1 MWKETKVV
9 KGVRHFYS
17 FDARHGVY
25 ATTDKDDNSMLYI
38 NGKEIPIREV
48 GHIRSYEDKV
58 VVQVDDGKWHY
69 DAMLFTKEGE
79 LINIVND
86 TISITSDT
94 NHHYL
99 NNCKRIGLTR
109 YFNLVDVENGR
120 VIFNENIL
128 ERRPVV
134 VNDMIFSNRDNIIV
148 RYDWDGSILWQHN
161 YEPDFNVTIDLG
173 FVLEGICGGKLW
185 VESSVD
191 SHEILLAI
199 DVNTGEL
206 VMAFSDSEEDTNLPH
221 CNLGRISNVYLN
233 SENDQILVLTLD
245 KDYGLFMNFV
255 DAKTLK
261 VLEKRAYAIDLDYD
275 NDIENSLGGVTGF
288 QGDYITFWLRRLHVD
303 GMPSGF
309 AVYNYRKKEV
319 VFAHRL
325 FTPEQTRKGCYLWG
339 NTTQI
344 PFYNN
349 GLIFVHDNCDT
360 LHIFEDV
367 KE

>member
-17 FDARHGVY
+17 FDARYGVY
-25 ATTDKDDNSMLYI
+25 ATTDKDDKSMLYI

-134 VNDMIFSNRDNIIV
+134 FNDMIFSNRDNIIV

-185 VESSVD
+185 VKSKHD
-191 SHEILLAI
+191 GHEILLAI
-199 DVNTGEL
+199 EVNTGEL
-206 VMAFSDSEEDTNLPH
+206 VMAFSDSEEDTYLPH
-221 CNLGRISNVYLN
+221 CNYGSLKRVYLN
-233 SENDQILVLTLD
+233 CENDLILIIARD
-245 KDYGLFMNFV
+245 REGKRFMIFV
-255 DAKTLK
+255 DAKTLE
-261 VLEKRAYAIDLDYD
+261 VFEKTDYAINYDYD
-275 NDIENSLGGVTGF
+275 SGKEYVMGISGF
-288 QGDYITFWLRRLHVD
+288 YGDFLTLRLECLED
-303 GMPSGF
+303 GNTSGF
-309 AVYNYRKKEV
+309 AVYNYKKKEV

-325 FTPEQTRKGCYLWG
+325 FSIKESKKGWAISNCR
-339 NTTQI
+339 I
-344 PFYNN
+344 PFFNN
-349 GLIFVHDNCDT
+349 GRILVHDFANR

>member
-1 MWKETKVV
+1 MSALTRQQIKDKTMWKETKVV

-25 ATTDKDDNSMLYI
+25 ATTDKDDKSMLYI

-134 VNDMIFSNRDNIIV
+134 FNDMIFSNRDNIIV

-185 VESSVD
+185 VKSKHD
-191 SHEILLAI
+191 GHEILLAI

-206 VMAFSDSEEDTNLPH
+206 VMAFSDSEEDTYLPH
-221 CNLGRISNVYLN
+221 CN
-233 SENDQILVLTLD
+233 
-245 KDYGLFMNFV
+245 YGSWDREGKRFMIFV
-255 DAKTLK
+255 DAKTLE
-261 VLEKRAYAIDLDYD
+261 VFEKTDYAINYDYD
-275 NDIENSLGGVTGF
+275 SGKEYVMGISGF
-288 QGDYITFWLRRLHVD
+288 YGDFLTLRLECLED
-303 GMPSGF
+303 GNTSGF
-309 AVYNYRKKEV
+309 AVYNYKKKEV

-325 FTPEQTRKGCYLWG
+325 FSIKESKKGWAISNCR
-339 NTTQI
+339 I
-344 PFYNN
+344 PFFNN
-349 GLIFVHDNCDT
+349 GRILVHDFANR

>member
-1 MWKETKVV
+1 MWKETKVIKNV
-9 KGVRHFYS
+9 EYGN
-17 FDARHGVY
+17 FDARYGAY
-25 ATTDKDDNSMLYI
+25 ATNETDNKSMLYI
-38 NGKEIPIREV
+38 ASKEFPIKKATRV
-48 GHIRSYEDKV
+48 RSYDDKV
-58 VVQVDDGKWHY
+58 VVQTKGENSLRDT
-69 DAMLFTKEGE
+69 MLFTKDGE
-79 LINIVND
+79 LLNVVKNIYPLNRNTNLRYMNVLVNKGEN
-86 TISITSDT
+86 SVS
-94 NHHYL
+94 
-99 NNCKRIGLTR
+99 NN
-109 YFNLVDVENGR
+109 NLVDIETGEM
-120 VIFNENIL
+120 IFKDNYPETRFVFGNMIFTNEN
-128 ERRPVV
+128 
-134 VNDMIFSNRDNIIV
+134 NIV
-148 RYDWDGSILWQHN
+148 TRYDWDGSILWQHN
-161 YEPDFNVTIDLG
+161 YELDFNVKINLG
-173 FVLEGICGGKLW
+173 FVMEGVCGGKLW
-185 VESSVD
+185 VKSD
-191 SHEILLAI
+191 LDWHEILLAI
-199 DVNTGEL
+199 DVNTGKL
-206 VMAFSDSEEDTNLPH
+206 IKAFSDSEEDTNLPH

-303 GMPSGF
+303 SMPSGF

>member
-9 KGVRHFYS
+9 KNVSQYN
-17 FDARHGVY
+17 FDARYGVY
-25 ATTDKDDNSMLYI
+25 ATTDKDGNSILYI

-134 VNDMIFSNRDNIIV
+134 FNDMIFSNRDNIIV

-173 FVLEGICGGKLW
+173 FVLEGVCGGKLW
-185 VESSVD
+185 VKSKHD
-191 SHEILLAI
+191 RHEILLAI
-199 DVNTGEL
+199 DVNTGEH
-206 VMAFSDSEEDTNLPH
+206 VMAFSDSEEDTDLPH
-221 CNLGRISNVYLN
+221 CNYGSFKRVYLN
-233 SENDQILVLTLD
+233 CENDLILIIARD
-245 KDYGLFMNFV
+245 REGKRFMNFV
-255 DAKTLK
+255 DAKTLE
-261 VLEKRAYAIDLDYD
+261 VFEKTDYAINYDYD
-275 NDIENSLGGVTGF
+275 SGKEYVMGISGF
-288 QGDYITFWLRRLHVD
+288 YGDFLTLRLECLED
-303 GMPSGF
+303 GNTSGF
-309 AVYNYRKKEV
+309 AVYNYKKKEV

-325 FTPEQTRKGCYLWG
+325 FSIKESKKGWAISNFG
-339 NTTQI
+339 I
-344 PFYNN
+344 PYFNN
-349 GLIFVHDNCDT
+349 GRIFVHDFADR

>member
-9 KGVRHFYS
+9 KDVRHFYS
-17 FDARHGVY
+17 FDARYGVY
-25 ATTDKDDNSMLYI
+25 ATTDKDGNSILYI

-79 LINIVND
+79 LVNIVND

-134 VNDMIFSNRDNIIV
+134 FNDMIFSNRDNIIV

-173 FVLEGICGGKLW
+173 FRLEGVCGGKLW
-185 VESSVD
+185 VKSSVD
-191 SHEILLAI
+191 WHDILLAI

-206 VMAFSDSEEDTNLPH
+206 LKAFSKSKEDTNHEH
-221 CNLGRISNVYLN
+221 CVLHVNEVFLNQENGQVMNVYGCVSVIDSGTLN
-233 SENDQILVLTLD
+233 IVDKYYPKEIFEKDIDERVHYLLANNPYAKYLIYLCIMEEDDTPTCFFIFNTETKQIEFSTR
-245 KDYGLFMNFV
+245 M
-255 DAKTLK
+255 
-261 VLEKRAYAIDLDYD
+261 
-275 NDIENSLGGVTGF
+275 
-288 QGDYITFWLRRLHVD
+288 
-303 GMPSGF
+303 
-309 AVYNYRKKEV
+309 
-319 VFAHRL
+319 
-325 FTPEQTRKGCYLWG
+325 FTPKERSKGYGITNHYAVQFFDTGYIC
-339 NTTQI
+339 
-344 PFYNN
+344 
-349 GLIFVHDNCDT
+349 VHDNGDR

>member
-94 NHHYL
+94 NPHYL

-134 VNDMIFSNRDNIIV
+134 FNDMIFSNRDNIIV

-173 FVLEGICGGKLW
+173 FVLEGVCGGKLW
-185 VESSVD
+185 VKSKYD
-191 SHEILLAI
+191 RHEILLAI
-199 DVNTGEL
+199 DVNTGE
-206 VMAFSDSEEDTNLPH
+206 MIKAFSDSEEDTDLPH
-221 CNLGRISNVYLN
+221 CNYGSLKRVYLN
-233 SENDQILVLTLD
+233 CENDLILIIARD
-245 KDYGLFMNFV
+245 REGKRFMNFV
-255 DAKTLK
+255 DAKTLE
-261 VLEKRAYAIDLDYD
+261 VFEKTDYAINYDYD
-275 NDIENSLGGVTGF
+275 SGNEYVMGISGF
-288 QGDYITFWLRRLHVD
+288 YGDFLTLRLECLED
-303 GMPSGF
+303 GNTSGF
-309 AVYNYRKKEV
+309 AVYNYKKKEV

-325 FTPEQTRKGCYLWG
+325 FSIKESQKGWAISNCR
-339 NTTQI
+339 I
-344 PFYNN
+344 PFFNN
-349 GLIFVHDNCDT
+349 GRILVHDFANN

-367 KE
+367 KD